1 MYSPAPLMNLYTSS
15 DIAGIGSYRSFTSNK
30 GYPSPRSSSVAS
42 STSTS
47 HLSTSPYE
55 TSEATSQSSTTKS
68 SSALLRPRTKT
79 MAEFHVSQNSTNQN
93 KNPGDQIRPSMS
105 IAERMPD
112 RDNQIPLHLAEDSTS
127 PRNLKK
133 LTATF
138 KDNLG
143 SASTFV
149 NSTSSAQSASP
160 TIIAQRTKKN

>member
-1 MYSPAPLMNLYTSS
+1 M
-15 DIAGIGSYRSFTSNK
+15 G
-30 GYPSPRSSSVAS
+30 
-42 STSTS
+42 S

-138 KDNLG
+138 KDKLNLNNNI
-143 SASTFV
+143 S
-149 NSTSSAQSASP
+149 STSQTNNPSGQGSSSP
-160 TIIAQRTKKN
+160 AIITQRTKKN

>member
-1 MYSPAPLMNLYTSS
+1 M
-15 DIAGIGSYRSFTSNK
+15 G
-30 GYPSPRSSSVAS
+30 
-42 STSTS
+42 S

-93 KNPGDQIRPSMS
+93 KNPGDQVRPSMS

-138 KDNLG
+138 KDKLNLNNNISSN
-143 SASTFV
+143 SAT
-149 NSTSSAQSASP
+149 NSSSAQASSP
-160 TIIAQRTKKN
+160 TIIN

>member
-1 MYSPAPLMNLYTSS
+1 M
-15 DIAGIGSYRSFTSNK
+15 G
-30 GYPSPRSSSVAS
+30 
-42 STSTS
+42 TSTS
-47 HLSTSPYE
+47 HLSTSPYDAL
-55 TSEATSQSSTTKS
+55 EATSQSSTTKS

-79 MAEFHVSQNSTNQN
+79 MAEFHISQNSTNQN

-112 RDNQIPLHLAEDSTS
+112 RDNQMPLRLAEDSTS

-138 KDNLG
+138 KDKLNLNNNLG
-143 SASTFV
+143 SGSTFV